1 MRRQHLFLLPAAVA
15 TTLALAGC
23 GGVSSDALHVVKSA
37 TATTLSQTLVSD
49 LTLNGVKLYG
59 TTGATVDGTGAF
71 AFDTKRGY
79 ERLDLPAGS
88 GHAAGSRFLDYLPA
102 GFYFTRASSAGTTAL
117 PNGKPWV
124 STALTGAGSVD
135 ALVPRFV
142 LQVEALSPQ
151 LLLDELAGGAE
162 TATHVGELV
171 VDHVPLSEYRV
182 SLNLTK
188 ASSTVSGSIRTAI
201 EDERT
206 ANGSATVP
214 VTVWVDGP
222 GHIVKLQGAVPGSG
236 LGTVSMALSSF
247 GLKIPA
253 NLPTSSMLLQ
263 ITARTP
269 SGADLL
275 RSAWIF

>member
-1 MRRQHLFLLPAAVA
+1 MRRRHLLLLLAAVA
-15 TTLALAGC
+15 TTFTLAGC
-23 GGVSSDALHVVKSA
+23 GGASSDALHAVSTA
-37 TATTLSQTLVSD
+37 TTTTLSQTLVSD
-49 LTLNGVKLYG
+49 LTLQ
-59 TTGATVDGTGAF
+59 GATLDGQARTTVNGTGAF

-79 ERLDLPAGS
+79 ERIDLPANS
-88 GHAAGSRFLDYLPA
+88 HHAAGSEFLDFLPA
-102 GFYFTRASSAGTTAL
+102 GFYFTRTSSAGATTL
-117 PNGKPWV
+117 TSGKPWV
-124 STALTGAGSVD
+124 STALTGPGSVD

-162 TATHVGELV
+162 AATHLGEPV

-182 SLNLTK
+182 SVSLTK
-188 ASSTVSGSIRTAI
+188 AASTVSGALRTAI

-214 VTVWVDGP
+214 LTVWVDGP
-222 GHIVKLQGAVPGSG
+222 GHIVQVQGAVPGSG
-236 LGTVSMALSSF
+236 LGTVSMQLSSF
-247 GLKIPA
+247 GLKIPE

-269 SGADLL
+269 SGAGLL
-275 RSAWIF
+275 RSVWIF